1 MPVLNRINR
10 MLSFPMNS
18 NSGVSGKY
26 FLDSGSI
33 YNFNDNGTITT
44 INAPSNISF
53 SSATKNG
60 SYICAYGYS
69 GGSYNQ
75 YIYQYNGD
83 SITQTQDI
91 SAYLNNYNYSSKIND
106 GNTYTINSI
115 SSPTFANTD
124 QYIVFA
130 ISLKYAST
138 PYLYKVYICV
148 LELNNGKYEM
158 SKVIDSN
165 MGDQSISSKGV
176 SLRGVSDD
184 LSYFFVSIDTPSGST
199 YDSSLYMIYANSPN
213 TYTAWEMDTERGTH
227 ITVGYP
233 GGSSNWDEIPS
244 FYLADNKY
252 FITDVTSSDYIYV
265 YKINDH
271 SSITRTFTSDY
282 CPLHTS
288 ISIKNIEYIN
298 NDYIAHYTYSYS
310 SDSYDNYRNCIYRL
324 QDSIYNYRY
333 SSERENVNIGFYDY
347 SVILIDDY
355 SRKTY
360 YQSSDG
366 KSLYVKNNKYYLNGS
381 ENNVVTTGESEVST
395 MIYHINSDSY
405 NDRISIGSY
414 YGYDDN
420 NGNYKF
426 FNMAASVYGGP
437 Y

>member
-18 NSGVSGKY
+18 SSGVSGKY
-26 FLDSGSI
+26 FLSERNI

-44 INAPSNISF
+44 INAPSNIFF

-60 SYICAYGYS
+60 SYIYAYN
-69 GGSYNQ
+69 YNDDQ

-91 SAYLNNYNYSSKIND
+91 HTYLIKYNYSSKIND
-106 GNTYTINSI
+106 GNTYIVNNI
-115 SSPTFANTD
+115 SSPMFANTD

-130 ISLKYAST
+130 ISLKYD
-138 PYLYKVYICV
+138 YYYKICICV

-165 MGDQSISSKGV
+165 MGEEYKYNDRGASV
-176 SLRGVSDD
+176 CGVSDD
-184 LSYFFVSIDTPSGST
+184 LSYFFINITEPYNNT
-199 YDSSLYMIYANSPN
+199 YKSSLFMIYANSPN
-213 TYTAWEMDTERGTH
+213 TYVAWKMSTKNGTH

-233 GGSSNWDEIPS
+233 GGTSNWDKIPN
-244 FYLADNKY
+244 FYLADDKY
-252 FITDVTSSDYIYV
+252 FITDVAANNYIYV
-265 YKINDH
+265 YKINGH
-271 SSITRTFTSDY
+271 SSITNTLTSDT
-282 CPLHTS
+282 CGLHTS
-288 ISIKNIEYIN
+288 IYIRNIEYIN
-298 NDYIAHYTYSYS
+298 NDYIAHYVYSYS
-310 SDSYDNYRNCIYRL
+310 GDSYDRYYNCIYRL
-324 QDSIYNYRY
+324 QDNIYNYRY
-333 SSERENVNIGFYDY
+333 SSERENLNIGFYDDY
-347 SVILIDDY
+347 VILIDDY

-360 YQSSDG
+360 YTSSDY

-395 MIYHINSDSY
+395 MIYHIDSDDY
-405 NDRISIGSY
+405 YDRISIGSY

-426 FNMAASVYGGP
+426 FNMSAHIYGGP

>member
-18 NSGVSGKY
+18 SSGVSGKY
-26 FLDSGSI
+26 FLGNSNI

-60 SYICAYGYS
+60 SYIYAYNYS
-69 GGSYNQ
+69 NDQ

-91 SAYLNNYNYSSKIND
+91 NTYLINYNYSSKIND
-106 GNTYTINSI
+106 GNTYIVNDI
-115 SSPTFANTD
+115 SSPMFANTD

-130 ISLKYAST
+130 ISLKYN
-138 PYLYKVYICV
+138 YYYKIYICV

-158 SKVIDSN
+158 SKIIDPN
-165 MGDQSISSKGV
+165 MDEEYKYNNEGASIC
-176 SLRGVSDD
+176 GVSDD
-184 LSYFFVSIDTPSGST
+184 LSYFFISIGEPYNNT
-199 YDSSLYMIYANSPN
+199 YKSSLFMIYANSPN
-213 TYTAWEMDTERGTH
+213 TYATWKMNTQYGTH

-233 GGSSNWDEIPS
+233 GGSSQWDEIPS
-244 FYLADNKY
+244 FYLADDKY
-252 FITDVTSSDYIYV
+252 FITDVTANNHIYV
-265 YKINDH
+265 YKINGH
-271 SSITRTFTSDY
+271 SSITSTLTSDT
-282 CPLHTS
+282 CGLHTS
-288 ISIKNIEYIN
+288 IYIRNIEYIN
-298 NDYIAHYTYSYS
+298 NDYIAHYVYSYS
-310 SDSYDNYRNCIYRL
+310 SDSYDRYHNCIYRL
-324 QDSIYNYRY
+324 QDNLYNYRY
-333 SSERENVNIGFYDY
+333 SSEQENLNIGFYDY
-347 SVILIDDY
+347 YVVLIDDY

-360 YQSSDG
+360 YMSSDS

-395 MIYHINSDSY
+395 MIYHTNGNNY

-426 FNMAASVYGGP
+426 FNMSAYIYGGP